1 MARLAVAGVAWLAAL
16 GLFAAIIQWS
26 ARPRPTPTPPAVT
39 DLVRALN
46 RMETPSPFARHE
58 PWIVT
63 RATSA
68 RHAMV
73 IDVEADRPADAR
85 RIAEQL
91 VSPLRAKYEEVLIY
105 VRPIGSP
112 VNSVTRRI
120 EWSPGGGFI
129 ETSYS
134 MM

>member
-1 MARLAVAGVAWLAAL
+1 MLRLVVAGVAWLAAV
-16 GLFAAIIQWS
+16 GSFAALVDYS
-26 ARPRPTPTPPAVT
+26 AHPRPTPTPPALT

-46 RMETPSPFARHE
+46 KVATAAQSAKHE

-73 IDVEADRPADAR
+73 IDVEADRPENAR
-85 RIAEQL
+85 RIAEEI
-91 VSPLRAKYEEVLIY
+91 VAPLRARYEEVLVY

-112 VNSVTRRI
+112 ADATTRRI
-120 EWSPGGGFI
+120 EWTPHDGFV
-129 ETSYS
+129 ETEY
-134 MM
+134 